1 MGVCREMIRMG
12 RRGRRGLGGRRI
24 VPRTEQSRV
33 ALTRPFRSTEW
44 HLRNGDMMAL
54 GRPMGRA

>member
-1 MGVCREMIRMG
+1 MGVCREVIRMG
-12 RRGRRGLGGRRI
+12 GRGRRRLGGRRI

-33 ALTRPFRSTEW
+33 PLIRGFRSAEW
-44 HLRNGDMMAL
+44 DLRNGDMMAL